1 MSFRNEGNIDRGI
14 RVVLGV
20 LLLVAGWGGIVEGA
34 LGTVFQWLGFVLLAT
49 GLIGWCPLY
58 AIFGFSTRAAGRV
71 AERQKAAVT
80 G

>member
-14 RVVLGV
+14 RVALGV
-20 LLLVAGWGGIVEGA
+20 LLLVAGWGGIVEGTP
-34 LGTVFQWLGFVLLAT
+34 GTVFQWLGFVPLAT

-58 AIFGFSTRAAGRV
+58 AIFGVSTRPAGSV
-71 AERQKAAVT
+71 AERQEVAVT